1 MFGKFLNSTNVG
13 LKLYGVVYDKENEN
27 FLVKKINL
35 LEETKEKLECKVL
48 QNLVMKK
55 NYIVKTLE
63 EYDNQKDVLCKVTEE
78 QQSEKIKKLLNN
90 LKEDISEIYGGGFSD
105 IYGILYKVTHVD
117 GEVLWIYRQ
126 NYSINVISENVF
138 SLILEGDRIFKFL
151 DKKIFK
157 LNAESDFFILKEK
170 QENNVEMINIYVDNL
185 NVIEKNFGMQE
196 IIKKKALENI
206 SEIEKLDLIDSV
218 EVLEDKVN
226 SEDMTFTRKLMKIN
240 KESPVFKVKKK
251 NILEFVKQNKVT
263 KGVLKIVIKDGIENI
278 LVSTE
283 KEKEMFLKLLNDDIL
298 HSELTNM
305 LYISNSKET
314 GKTEDE

>member
-1 MFGKFLNSTNVG
+1 M
-13 LKLYGVVYDKENEN
+13 
-27 FLVKKINL
+27 
-35 LEETKEKLECKVL
+35 
-48 QNLVMKK
+48 
-55 NYIVKTLE
+55 
-63 EYDNQKDVLCKVTEE
+63 
-78 QQSEKIKKLLNN
+78 
-90 LKEDISEIYGGGFSD
+90 
-105 IYGILYKVTHVD
+105 
-117 GEVLWIYRQ
+117 
-126 NYSINVISENVF
+126 
-138 SLILEGDRIFKFL
+138 
-151 DKKIFK
+151 
-157 LNAESDFFILKEK
+157 
-170 QENNVEMINIYVDNL
+170 
-185 NVIEKNFGMQE
+185 
-196 IIKKKALENI
+196 
-206 SEIEKLDLIDSV
+206 IDSV

-263 KGVLKIVIKDGIENI
+263 KGVLKIVIKDGVENI